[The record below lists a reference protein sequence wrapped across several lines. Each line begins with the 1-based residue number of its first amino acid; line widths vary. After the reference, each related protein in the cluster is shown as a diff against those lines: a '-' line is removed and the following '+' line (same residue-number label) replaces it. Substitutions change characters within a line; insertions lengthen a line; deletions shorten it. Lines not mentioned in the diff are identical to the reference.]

1 MAPGARPS
9 PFAAARLGAPADVGF
24 LRRELAAGALAPN
37 GREEGRRGETCLCKA
52 ARGGREAA
60 VEVLLAGG
68 AHPDVR
74 SLAGDAPLHLAAA
87 RGAVGCVRLLLGR
100 GCNHRAPDRGRRT
113 ALHLAAFR
121 GCREIVALL
130 LEHDAAARRGER
142 GLQVAPRGP
151 KAREAATF
159 SEERDSLGFT
169 ALHLAAKRG
178 HAGIVEDLL
187 RGGAEANV
195 RNSRGGWAVHD
206 AVRSGSR
213 ATAAALLRGGA
224 RLEERDERGR
234 LPKDLA
240 VGTPAMLR
248 VLGGDLAAVEE
259 PGPRAGA
266 DVGADAGTGL
276 GAGANLPQRPPA
288 SSQTAA
294 VRGKSGPQV
303 LKCGSAILFKDGE
316 ENGAPI
322 SLKGVGGQDGLRDWQ
337 PFEYGRRPIA
347 DAMDFDF

>member
-1 MAPGARPS
+1 MAPRGARPN
-9 PFAAARLGAPADVGF
+9 PFAAARLGAPADVEF
-24 LRRELAAGALAPN
+24 LRRELAAGTLAPN

-52 ARGGREAA
+52 AGGGREAA

-87 RGAVGCVRLLLGR
+87 RGAAGCVRLLLVR
-100 GCNHRAPDRGRRT
+100 GCNHRASDRGRRT

-159 SEERDSLGFT
+159 CEERDSLGFT
-169 ALHLAAKRG
+169 ALHLAAKQG
-178 HAGIVEDLL
+178 HAGVVEDLL
-187 RGGAEANV
+187 RGGAEVNV

-213 ATAAALLRGGA
+213 AAAAALLRGGA
-224 RLEERDERGR
+224 RPEERDERGR

-248 VLGGDLAAVEE
+248 VLGGDLAAAEE
-259 PGPRAGA
+259 PEPGAAAG
-266 DVGADAGTGL
+266 VGT
-276 GAGANLPQRPPA
+276 GAGATLPPRTPA
-288 SSQTAA
+288 SGQTAA
-294 VRGKSGPQV
+294 VREKCGPDAV
-303 LKCGSAILFKDGE
+303 TCGSAFLFKDGE
-316 ENGAPI
+316 ENGAP
-322 SLKGVGGQDGLRDWQ
+322 SSSKGGVGQDGLRDWQ